1 MKKKISM
8 HQVFQNPRYRG
19 KHIVIALG
27 KLYTAKTGE
36 EVEKIFKKIRKEHP
50 RAIPE
55 YTYIPKESILI
66 V

>member
-1 MKKKISM
+1 MKKRITM

-19 KHIVIALG
+19 KHIIIALG
-27 KLYTAKTGE
+27 KLYTAKTGKEAE
-36 EVEKIFKKIRKEHP
+36 EIFEKISKEHP
-50 RAIPE
+50 KTIPE